1 MDDLV
6 PSLYGEYGRYINET
20 RAFPFILDGAKLVER
35 RLLYTLYEVTKNGFV
50 KSATVVGHCLGH
62 YHPHG
67 DVSLYGSLVTLVQNG
82 LAIGQGNWGMDYG
95 VDDNP
100 PAAQRYTEVKSNP
113 KIMDIALE
121 YIKSVP
127 YKKLEMDFEEPL
139 FLPTRLPICLI
150 GTTNYCEGIG
160 FGYSTKIPV
169 YTKKDLIKRLEWL
182 LDGKKCQEPLI
193 KPITD
198 CTLIS
203 EDNDF
208 RELLTIGKAKILF
221 KGKYVK
227 ESRNSIIITSIPPS
241 RQFQTILSK
250 FEKEIVDEK
259 SLAWQDESKTSTKV
273 RFMIIKPRSLD
284 IDDVCKKLDVVLTS
298 ALTFECNVCNTSGKV
313 VRLGIDDMLLN
324 VYKVYTQVV
333 QLVLQEQ
340 IKQADDKITEFGII
354 TKIRPL
360 LREQLRDNP
369 DDVSKAITEIS
380 RGLLLQET
388 IIKEIFDKYT
398 ITRIFKIKTET
409 GKLEEEKKDL
419 QSKLNN
425 LSQYIWKEKYQ
436 NDL

>member
-35 RLLYTLYEVTKNGFV
+35 RLLYSLYEVAKNSYV
-50 KSATVVGHCLGH
+50 KSATVVGFCLGH

-82 LAIGQGNWGMDYG
+82 LAIGQGNWGMNYG

-100 PAAQRYTEVKSNP
+100 PAAQRYTEVKTNP
-113 KIMDIALE
+113 KILNLALE
-121 YIKSVP
+121 YINSVP

-182 LDGKKCQEPLI
+182 LGGKKEQEPLI

-208 RELLTIGKAKILF
+208 RELLTTGKAKILF

-227 ESRNSIIITSIPPS
+227 
-241 RQFQTILSK
+241 
-250 FEKEIVDEK
+250 
-259 SLAWQDESKTSTKV
+259 
-273 RFMIIKPRSLD
+273 
-284 IDDVCKKLDVVLTS
+284 
-298 ALTFECNVCNTSGKV
+298 
-313 VRLGIDDMLLN
+313 
-324 VYKVYTQVV
+324 
-333 QLVLQEQ
+333 
-340 IKQADDKITEFGII
+340 
-354 TKIRPL
+354 
-360 LREQLRDNP
+360 
-369 DDVSKAITEIS
+369 
-380 RGLLLQET
+380 
-388 IIKEIFDKYT
+388 
-398 ITRIFKIKTET
+398 
-409 GKLEEEKKDL
+409 
-419 QSKLNN
+419 
-425 LSQYIWKEKYQ
+425 
-436 NDL
+436 